1 MTGVVGRFAPSPSGP
16 LHFGSVVAAVGSY
29 LQARSRGGR
38 WLLRIDDLDPPR
50 EQPGAAT
57 AIIETLAALGLE
69 WDGEIVYQSRRG
81 KAYAATLEYLEKI
94 GASFPCGCTRAMV
107 GRGPYPGT
115 CRNGLPA
122 GRQPRSLRVLTADR
136 VIEFEDLWQGSQ
148 HYAMHTHC
156 GDFVI
161 RRADGLIAYHLAVV
175 VDDAHAGVNEIVR
188 GIDLLDSTPQQIHLQ
203 DLLGLPRPRY
213 AHLPVVL
220 GDNGRKLSKQTFA
233 RPILAYDAKP
243 GLFHALDFL
252 GLVPP
257 PELARLAP
265 REQLAWAV
273 AHWPPQGGL
282 LESRRYRFPVTSGQA
297 GDQPDAALN
306 IARNSS

>member
-1 MTGVVGRFAPSPSGP
+1 MSGVVGRFAPSPSGP
-16 LHFGSVVAAVGSY
+16 LHFGSVAAAVGSY

-50 EQPGAAT
+50 EQPGAADS
-57 AIIETLAALGLE
+57 IIKTLEALALE

-81 KAYAATLEYLEKI
+81 DAYQAALGQLAALD
-94 GASFPCGCTRAMV
+94 ASFPCGCTRAMV

-115 CRNGLPA
+115 CRDGLPA
-122 GRQPRSLRVLTADR
+122 GRQARSIRVRAADH
-136 VIEFEDLWQGSQ
+136 VIEFDDLWRGFQR
-148 HYAMHTHC
+148 YVMNAHC

-188 GIDLLDSTPQQIHLQ
+188 GADLLDSTPQQIHLQ
-203 DLLGLPRPRY
+203 NLLGLPRPRY

-233 RPILAYDAKP
+233 RPVSAREADTV
-243 GLFHALDFL
+243 LFHALDFL
-252 GLVPP
+252 GLAPP
-257 PELARLAP
+257 PALAKQAP
-265 REQLAWAV
+265 REQLAWALE
-273 AHWPPQGGL
+273 HWPPVGGPA
-282 LESRRYRFPVTSGQA
+282 ESRRYSLPEAPGK
-297 GDQPDAALN
+297 PENYPKEPLN
-306 IARNSS
+306 KS